1 MPVTLVNC
9 VSLGLVREG
18 SGEVGGVSLAMKYG
32 VLFVVIIFS
41 QLCVA
46 VDLQQEHRVA
56 LAMLHFLKKHIQTI
70 PEHANL
76 KLTLPNEH
84 LAAKQLCVSTSGL
97 FDKTKWGTITFVIMP
112 ALQRQY
118 PEGQQCLGSAGMV
131 FVLDTLNQ
139 SLAETSSRQPV
150 LY

>member
-9 VSLGLVREG
+9 VSLGLVCEG

-32 VLFVVIIFS
+32 ILFVVTTFS

-56 LAMLHFLKKHIQTI
+56 LAMLHFLKKHIPTI

-76 KLTLPNEH
+76 KIMLPNER
-84 LAAKQLCVSTSGL
+84 LAAKQL
-97 FDKTKWGTITFVIMP
+97 
-112 ALQRQY
+112 
-118 PEGQQCLGSAGMV
+118 
-131 FVLDTLNQ
+131 
-139 SLAETSSRQPV
+139 
-150 LY
+150 